1 MPDLSD
7 DQIADLRLV
16 QEICERFHADVVIIG
31 AIAYQIHFPNE
42 ARHTADVDLAVA
54 LDLDEFAR
62 LEESLTAAKWTR
74 VPNREHRGRSGN
86 GGILDL
92 LPAGPKLRAAKQVI
106 WPESQFTMSGRL
118 RSCLRGGKALHLC
131 RRPHTEGDSS
141 RRSSVVENCRLP

>member
-62 LEESLTAAKWTR
+62 LEESLTEPSECAFPIASTAGAAAMGAFLIFFR
-74 VPNREHRGRSGN
+74 PVQNFEQPNR
-86 GGILDL
+86 
-92 LPAGPKLRAAKQVI
+92 
-106 WPESQFTMSGRL
+106 
-118 RSCLRGGKALHLC
+118 
-131 RRPHTEGDSS
+131 
-141 RRSSVVENCRLP
+141 